1 VTRAPVVGIVGHRY
15 AVSRPHVV
23 LDVTGTP
30 HAYADRVAT
39 AGGRPVV
46 LPAGRAVDLLD
57 LVDALVLTG
66 GGDVDARLY
75 RGDPATALDVDRARD
90 DDEVALVRAAAAVG
104 VPLLGVCRGLQVMTV
119 AFGGTLTGHLGDAH
133 RLPGSG
139 HRVRSV
145 PGSLTAS
152 ILGREVA
159 TTSLHHQAV
168 DDPGPSWRVTA
179 RAEDGVAEAVEWT
192 GPGSWDAL
200 GVQWHPEIPDDATGE
215 RLFGWLVGAAGPKF
229 SWAKHRR
236 TGPETAAGDDREH
249 AVARTHD
256 PA

>member
-1 VTRAPVVGIVGHRY
+1 
-15 AVSRPHVV
+15 V
-23 LDVTGTP
+23 L
-30 HAYADRVAT
+30 
-39 AGGRPVV
+39 
-46 LPAGRAVDLLD
+46 
-57 LVDALVLTG
+57 
-66 GGDVDARLY
+66 
-75 RGDPATALDVDRARD
+75 
-90 DDEVALVRAAAAVG
+90 
-104 VPLLGVCRGLQVMTV
+104 TV

-139 HRVRSV
+139 HRVRLE
-145 PGSLTAS
+145 PGSLASS
-152 ILGREVA
+152 ILGREAV
-159 TTSLHHQAV
+159 TTSLHHQSV

-192 GPGSWDAL
+192 GPEPWQAM

-215 RLFGWLVGAAGPKF
+215 RLFGWLVGAARRRTRSPSGDSRKRGSTPAGPKF

-236 TGPETAAGDDREH
+236 TGPETAAGDDRVH